1 MKKILKAAAIGAS
14 VLTLAGAASAAELN
28 MNIYGASAQGT
39 FWNDYAE
46 VFLTKP
52 VADGGMGCASAVKG
66 YAAGKSKLGMT
77 VGINCAGNGGD
88 NVNIRYTSNKSV
100 EGPRAVMKLDPQEN
114 DTCVVGNPTNDG
126 LRDQATWL
134 GGTSFGSACQV
145 VHVGSS
151 DVASES
157 FVQKSSGNI
166 NGNFNTTPFSEDLTG
181 QVIPGVAEIG
191 TARQPIVGP
200 FSFFANTSLEVDHIN
215 RQQALLL
222 FSGNVWNWN
231 QFGPGYPN
239 KKVALCMRHAGS
251 GTHSTLDMAI
261 MRGDAGLVTNQRL
274 AVPAPVPATGVMFHE
289 SSSNMMDCV
298 QQNGGYT
305 TTGLG
310 ATGAIGYADADA
322 IVASIAADGSE
333 VKKST
338 TTNVK
343 RLSYNGGGEGMMP
356 GSTVSALK
364 NEIINGSYEF
374 WATQWLY
381 INKADHNTATNA
393 LYDKMMD
400 FASTN
405 PLTCAQPGSGSSA
418 RGCYWVVADDLKVTK
433 ETDTTIP
440 RF

>member
-1 MKKILKAAAIGAS
+1 MKKVLKAAAIGAS
-14 VLTLAGAASAAELN
+14 VLALAGTASAAELN

-52 VADGGMGCASAVKG
+52 VANGGMGCASAVKG
-66 YAAGKSKLGMT
+66 YNDSGKKLGMT

-88 NVNIRYTSNKSV
+88 NINIRYTSNKSV
-100 EGPRAVMKLDPQEN
+100 EGPRAVMKLDPQDN
-114 DTCVVGNPTNDG
+114 DTCITGNPTNDN
-126 LRDQATWL
+126 LRKQATWL
-134 GGTSFGSACQV
+134 GGTSFGNACQV

-157 FVQKSSGNI
+157 FIQESHGAK
-166 NGNFNTTPFSEDLTG
+166 NGNFDTTQYDEVLAG
-181 QVIPGVAEIG
+181 QVIPGAAEIG
-191 TARQPIVGP
+191 TARQPIVVP
-200 FSFFANTSLEVDHIN
+200 FSFFANTSLAVDHIN

-251 GTHSTLDMAI
+251 GTHSTLDMTI
-261 MRGDAGLVTNQRL
+261 MRGDRSLVTQTARN
-274 AVPAPVPATGVMFHE
+274 VPAPVKTAGVMFHE
-289 SSSNMMDCV
+289 SSGNMIDCI
-298 QQNGGYT
+298 QQNGGYST
-305 TTGLG
+305 
-310 ATGAIGYADADA
+310 ATVGAIGYADADA

-333 VKKST
+333 VKKPT
-338 TTNVK
+338 ATNIK
-343 RLSYNGGGEGMMP
+343 RLSYNGGGEGMNA
-356 GSTVSALK
+356 GYTVSALK

-381 INKADHNTATNA
+381 INKADHDTATNN
-393 LYDKMMD
+393 LYDAMMN

-405 PLTCAQPGSGSSA
+405 PLTCANGGTGSTA
-418 RGCYWVVADDLKVTK
+418 RGCYWVTANDLKVTK
-433 ETDTTIP
+433 ELDSSIP